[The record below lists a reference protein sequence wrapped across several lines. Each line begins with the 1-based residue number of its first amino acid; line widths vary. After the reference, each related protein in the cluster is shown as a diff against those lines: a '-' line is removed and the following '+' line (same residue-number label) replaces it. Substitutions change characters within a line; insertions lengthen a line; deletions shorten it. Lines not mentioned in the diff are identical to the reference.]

1 MDNAEMVNMGY
12 PRLKGKYS
20 QIAAAKKKIKIK
32 NNNNKIAIVV
42 NSSSSSW
49 SL

>member
-1 MDNAEMVNMGY
+1 MDNAKMVSRGY
-12 PRLKGKYS
+12 PQLKGKYS
-20 QIAAAKKKIKIK
+20 QIAAAKKKK
-32 NNNNKIAIVV
+32 KIAIVV

>member
-1 MDNAEMVNMGY
+1 MDNAEMVSRGY
-12 PRLKGKYS
+12 PQLKGKYS
-20 QIAAAKKKIKIK
+20 QIAAAKKKK
-32 NNNNKIAIVV
+32 KIAIVV

>member
-1 MDNAEMVNMGY
+1 MDNAEMVNRGY
-12 PRLKGKYS
+12 PQLKGKYS
-20 QIAAAKKKIKIK
+20 QIAAAQKKK
-32 NNNNKIAIVV
+32 KIAIVV

>member
-1 MDNAEMVNMGY
+1 MDNAKMVNRGY
-12 PRLKGKYS
+12 PQLKGKYS
-20 QIAAAKKKIKIK
+20 QIAAAAKKIKNK
-32 NNNNKIAIVV
+32 KIAIVV

>member
-1 MDNAEMVNMGY
+1 MDNAKMVSRGY
-12 PRLKGKYS
+12 PQLKGKYS
-20 QIAAAKKKIKIK
+20 QIAAAKKKKK
-32 NNNNKIAIVV
+32 KIAIVV

>member
-1 MDNAEMVNMGY
+1 MDNAKMVSRGY
-12 PRLKGKYS
+12 PQLKGKYS
-20 QIAAAKKKIKIK
+20 QIAAAKKTNKKK
-32 NNNNKIAIVV
+32 KIAIVV

>member
-1 MDNAEMVNMGY
+1 MDNAEMVSRGY

-20 QIAAAKKKIKIK
+20 QIAAAAK
-32 NNNNKIAIVV
+32 NNNNNNNKKIAIVV

>member
-1 MDNAEMVNMGY
+1 MDNAKMVSRGY
-12 PRLKGKYS
+12 PQLKGKYS
-20 QIAAAKKKIKIK
+20 QIVAAKKKK
-32 NNNNKIAIVV
+32 KIAIVV

>member
-1 MDNAEMVNMGY
+1 MDNAKMVSRGY
-12 PRLKGKYS
+12 PQLKGKYS
-20 QIAAAKKKIKIK
+20 QIAAAKKTNKK
-32 NNNNKIAIVV
+32 KIAIVV